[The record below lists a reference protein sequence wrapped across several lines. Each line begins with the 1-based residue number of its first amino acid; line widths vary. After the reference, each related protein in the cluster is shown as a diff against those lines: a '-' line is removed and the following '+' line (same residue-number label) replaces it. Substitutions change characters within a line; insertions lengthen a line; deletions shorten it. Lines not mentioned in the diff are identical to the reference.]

1 MIKHDQY
8 SKLSDNLREVTECIS
23 NLKLATQDIILKF
36 FKEKLEV
43 QQKIKRDKENA
54 KKERLPS
61 INNGF

>member
-8 SKLSDNLREVTECIS
+8 SKLSDNLREVTECIN

-43 QQKIKRDKENA
+43 
-54 KKERLPS
+54 
-61 INNGF
+61 